1 VQSSNESLDRIK
13 LDKQRHL
20 INNFKLATEL
30 GAELLKVKSDKVTD
44 SIMKVA
50 AEREITTICI
60 GKPHLNLFQVILR
73 TTVFNQLLKNLAATE
88 TDLVILS

>member
-1 VQSSNESLDRIK
+1 
-13 LDKQRHL
+13 
-20 INNFKLATEL
+20 
-30 GAELLKVKSDKVTD
+30 
-44 SIMKVA
+44 MKIA

-73 TTVFNQLLKNLAATE
+73 TTIFNQLLKNLAATE